1 MSLLFNK
8 DDFNLRNITK
18 QILILIY
25 AIVIIYLSYFKKI
38 SNFITTI
45 LLIIFGTIII
55 IRNWPYEHTSLFK
68 IMITDD
74 LNKFKDYLSKNNLSP
89 KNIHNL
95 KYVMGKP
102 PIIYAIEQR
111 AFKIFKYLVENG
123 YNLNYVSGY
132 SQPPLTFAVHSGTFE
147 FVELL
152 LKHKDKFDLYQKNK
166 DFNANALEMA
176 IWRSVSPKFDK
187 RREIEA
193 LLGAGM
199 KFSIS
204 NYKKT
209 NLESMDS
216 FESIPLDIKKIL
228 AKRYVLDK
236 VKSQLNMIEE
246 IDKKKSLRSFDGI
259 NIYWKDYL
267 EFA

>member
-1 MSLLFNK
+1 MFLLFRK
-8 DDFNLRNITK
+8 DDFNLRNTTK
-18 QILILIY
+18 QILLLIY
-25 AIVIIYLSYFKKI
+25 AIVTIYLSYFKKI
-38 SNFITTI
+38 SYFITTI
-45 LLIIFGTIII
+45 LLIILGTIII
-55 IRNWPYEHTSLFK
+55 IRNWPYEHASF
-68 IMITDD
+68 

-187 RREIEA
+187 RRERS
-193 LLGAGM
+193 L
-199 KFSIS
+199 
-204 NYKKT
+204 
-209 NLESMDS
+209 
-216 FESIPLDIKKIL
+216 IKGG
-228 AKRYVLDK
+228 
-236 VKSQLNMIEE
+236 KSKL
-246 IDKKKSLRSFDGI
+246 
-259 NIYWKDYL
+259 YWVRG
-267 EFA
+267 

>member
-1 MSLLFNK
+1 MSLSFNK
-8 DDFNLRNITK
+8 DDFNLKNILK
-18 QILILIY
+18 RLLIMIY
-25 AIVIIYLSYFKKI
+25 ALVIIYLSYFKKI

-45 LLIIFGTIII
+45 LLIILGTIII
-55 IRNWPYEHTSLFK
+55 IQNWPLKHASLFK
-68 IMITDD
+68 IMVTDD

-95 KYVMGKP
+95 KYAMGKP

-111 AFKIFKYLVENG
+111 AIKIFKYLIENG
-123 YNLNYVSGY
+123 YNLNYASGY
-132 SQPPLTFAVHSGTFE
+132 SQPPLVFAAHSGTFE
-147 FVELL
+147 FVEFL
-152 LKHKDKFDLYQKNK
+152 LKHKDKFDIYAKNK

-176 IWRSVSPKFDK
+176 IWRSDSPKFDK

-193 LLGAGM
+193 LLNAGM

-204 NYKKT
+204 SYKKT
-209 NLESMDS
+209 RLEFSDS
-216 FESIPLDIKKIL
+216 FESISLDIKKIL

-236 VKSQLNMIEE
+236 VKNQLNMIEE

-267 EFA
+267 DFA